1 MSNFLYKNFA
11 GQNIYVV
18 ATSLSTGRR
27 VAGLAAGITG
37 QISKDGGAFV
47 ATNDTNPTDLGD
59 GVYVFNLTQA
69 ETNADVVILTST
81 SSNSDI
87 VLDVVICPTA
97 STLPD
102 VNVVSLSGSSTAAD
116 NSELFFTNV
125 GFNASNSQ
133 IGSLSAT
140 GVDGFSVDQALRLL
154 LSFACGTVSGATPSS
169 GVITFRAA
177 NASGTTRM
185 VMTVDTNGNRS
196 SVTLTP

>member
-154 LSFACGTVSGATPSS
+154 LSFACGAVSGATPSS

-177 NASGTTRM
+177 NAR
-185 VMTVDTNGNRS
+185 DRK
-196 SVTLTP
+196 SVV

>member
-37 QISKDGGAFV
+37 QISKDGGSFL

-102 VNVVSLSGSSTAAD
+102 VNVVSLSGSSTAA
-116 NSELFFTNV
+116 NNAELFFTNE

-133 IGSLSAT
+133 IGSLSST
-140 GVDGFSVDQALRLL
+140 GIDGFTAEQALRLL
-154 LSFACGTVSGATPSS
+154 LSFACGRVTGATPTT
-169 GVITFRAA
+169 GVITFTA
-177 NASGTTRM
+177 ASGSATRM